1 MSIFCLLLPV
11 DALEHVLHGYG
22 ELSVLI
28 SNFIFRR
35 LLDDYV
41 GHGSVVLHVRA
52 IGLVPAAE
60 RSTYGGA
67 VQQCVTTGRD
77 HTTIGLLS
85 HQCAPASG
93 AKRLWQYFGIGV
105 PVFID

>member
-35 LLDDYV
+35 LLDDDV
-41 GHGSVVLHVRA
+41 GHGSVVLHIRA

-60 RSTYGGA
+60 GAAYGGA

-77 HTTIGLLS
+77 HPTSGLLS
-85 HQCAPASG
+85 HHRAPAYA
-93 AKRLWQYFGIGV
+93 AKRVCAYF
-105 PVFID
+105 